1 MGAVIHR
8 KDGRSDMLD
17 KKRIRLM
24 TRTAIYEKNHAEE
37 DIKIS
42 TYYKKDYAS
51 LNTWI
56 TLIWIT
62 VGYVLAAGLFL
73 LCTADSVMEGLTIV
87 KLILLAAIALGFYF
101 VLLIVYGIGAGN
113 FYRKKHGRAKHRVK
127 RYYRELSRLEKMY
140 KKEKDRS

>member
-24 TRTAIYEKNHAEE
+24 TRTAIYEKKHAEE

-87 KLILLAAIALGFYF
+87 KLILLAAIALGFYL

-140 KKEKDRS
+140 KKEKDGS

>member
-1 MGAVIHR
+1 MA
-8 KDGRSDMLD
+8 
-17 KKRIRLM
+17 
-24 TRTAIYEKNHAEE
+24 RTAIYEKEHAEE

-62 VGYVLAAGLFL
+62 VGYGLAAGVFL
-73 LCTADSVMEGLTIV
+73 LCTADSIMEGLTIV
-87 KLILLAAIALGFYF
+87 KLILLAAIALGFYL

-113 FYRKKHGRAKHRVK
+113 FYRKKYGRAKHRVK

>member
-1 MGAVIHR
+1 MEATIHR

-24 TRTAIYEKNHAEE
+24 ARTAIYEKNRAEE

-73 LCTADSVMEGLTIV
+73 LCTADTIMKGLTIV
-87 KLILLAAIALGFYF
+87 KLILLAAIAIGFYL
-101 VLLIVYGIGAGN
+101 VLLIVYGVGAGN
-113 FYRKKHGRAKHRVK
+113 FYRKKHGRAKQRVK

>member
-1 MGAVIHR
+1 
-8 KDGRSDMLD
+8 MLD

-24 TRTAIYEKNHAEE
+24 ARTAIYEKEHAEE

-62 VGYVLAAGLFL
+62 VGYGLAAGVFL
-73 LCTADSVMEGLTIV
+73 LCTADSIMEGLTIV
-87 KLILLAAIALGFYF
+87 KLILLAAIALGFYL

>member
-1 MGAVIHR
+1 MEATIHR

-42 TYYKKDYAS
+42 TYYKKDYTS

-73 LCTADSVMEGLTIV
+73 LCTADTIMEGLTIV
-87 KLILLAAIALGFYF
+87 KLILLVAIALGFYL
-101 VLLIVYGIGAGN
+101 VLLIIYGIGAGD

>member
-1 MGAVIHR
+1 
-8 KDGRSDMLD
+8 MLD

-24 TRTAIYEKNHAEE
+24 TRTAIYEKNYSEE

-62 VGYVLAAGLFL
+62 VGYVLLTGLFL

-87 KLILLAAIALGFYF
+87 KLIMLAAIALGFYL
-101 VLLIVYGIGAGN
+101 VLLIIYGIGAGN

-140 KKEKDRS
+140 KKEEDRS

>member
-1 MGAVIHR
+1 
-8 KDGRSDMLD
+8 MLD

-24 TRTAIYEKNHAEE
+24 ARTAIYEKEHAEE
-37 DIKIS
+37 DVKIS

-56 TLIWIT
+56 TLIWVT
-62 VGYVLAAGLFL
+62 VGYVLLVGIFL
-73 LCTADSVMEGLTIV
+73 LCTADSIMEGLTIV
-87 KLILLAAIALGFYF
+87 KLILLAAIALGFYL
-101 VLLIVYGIGAGN
+101 VLLILYGIGAGN

-140 KKEKDRS
+140 KKEKNRP

>member
-62 VGYVLAAGLFL
+62 VGYVLVAGLFL

-87 KLILLAAIALGFYF
+87 KLILLAAIALGFYL

>member
-87 KLILLAAIALGFYF
+87 KFILLAAIALGFYF

>member
-62 VGYVLAAGLFL
+62 VGYVLVAGLFF

-87 KLILLAAIALGFYF
+87 KLILLAAIALGFYL
-101 VLLIVYGIGAGN
+101 VLLIVYGVGAGN
-113 FYRKKHGRAKHRVK
+113 FYRKKHGRAKQRVK

>member
-140 KKEKDRS
+140 KKEKDGS

>member
-1 MGAVIHR
+1 
-8 KDGRSDMLD
+8 MLD

-24 TRTAIYEKNHAEE
+24 ARTAIYEKEHAEE
-37 DIKIS
+37 DVKIS

-56 TLIWIT
+56 TLIWVT
-62 VGYVLAAGLFL
+62 VGYVLLVGIFL
-73 LCTADSVMEGLTIV
+73 LCTVDSIMEGLTIV
-87 KLILLAAIALGFYF
+87 KLILLAAIALGFYL
-101 VLLIVYGIGAGN
+101 VLLILYGIGAGN

-140 KKEKDRS
+140 KKEKNRP

>member
-1 MGAVIHR
+1 
-8 KDGRSDMLD
+8 MLD

-56 TLIWIT
+56 TLIW
-62 VGYVLAAGLFL
+62 V
-73 LCTADSVMEGLTIV
+73 S
-87 KLILLAAIALGFYF
+87 F
-101 VLLIVYGIGAGN
+101 V
-113 FYRKKHGRAKHRVK
+113 
-127 RYYRELSRLEKMY
+127 
-140 KKEKDRS
+140 

>member
-62 VGYVLAAGLFL
+62 VGYVLVAGLFL

-87 KLILLAAIALGFYF
+87 KLILLAAIALGFYL

-140 KKEKDRS
+140 KKEKDGS

>member
-1 MGAVIHR
+1 MTAQVHR
-8 KDGRSDMLD
+8 KDGSQVMLD

-24 TRTAIYEKNHAEE
+24 ARTAIYEKEHAEE
-37 DIKIS
+37 DVKIS

-56 TLIWIT
+56 TLIWVT
-62 VGYVLAAGLFL
+62 VGYVLLVGIFL
-73 LCTADSVMEGLTIV
+73 LCTADSIMEGLTIV
-87 KLILLAAIALGFYF
+87 KLILLAAIALGFYL
-101 VLLIVYGIGAGN
+101 VLLILYGIGAGN

-140 KKEKDRS
+140 KKEKNRP

>member
-87 KLILLAAIALGFYF
+87 KLILLAAIALGFYL

>member
-1 MGAVIHR
+1 
-8 KDGRSDMLD
+8 MLD

-62 VGYVLAAGLFL
+62 VGYVLVAGLFL

-87 KLILLAAIALGFYF
+87 KLILLAAIALGFYL

>member
-1 MGAVIHR
+1 
-8 KDGRSDMLD
+8 MLD

-87 KLILLAAIALGFYF
+87 KFILLAAIALGFYF

>member
-1 MGAVIHR
+1 MKSTIQR
-8 KDGRSDMLD
+8 KGGRADMLD

-56 TLIWIT
+56 TLIWVT
-62 VGYVLAAGLFL
+62 VGYILAAGLFL
-73 LCTADSVMEGLTIV
+73 LCTADTIMEGLTIV
-87 KLILLAAIALGFYF
+87 KLILLAAIALGFYL

>member
-1 MGAVIHR
+1 MKAIIHR
-8 KDGRSDMLD
+8 KDGRSEMLD
-17 KKRIRLM
+17 KKKIRLM

-37 DIKIS
+37 DVKIS

-56 TLIWIT
+56 TLIWVT
-62 VGYVLAAGLFL
+62 VGYVLLVGIFL
-73 LCTADSVMEGLTIV
+73 LCTADSIMEGLTIV
-87 KLILLAAIALGFYF
+87 KLILLAAIALGFYL
-101 VLLIVYGIGAGN
+101 VLLILYGIGAGN

-140 KKEKDRS
+140 KKEKNRP

>member
-1 MGAVIHR
+1 
-8 KDGRSDMLD
+8 MLD

-24 TRTAIYEKNHAEE
+24 ALTAIYEKEHAEE

-62 VGYVLAAGLFL
+62 VGYGLAAGVFL
-73 LCTADSVMEGLTIV
+73 LCTADSIMEGLTIV
-87 KLILLAAIALGFYF
+87 KLILLAAIALGFYL

>member
-1 MGAVIHR
+1 MA
-8 KDGRSDMLD
+8 
-17 KKRIRLM
+17 
-24 TRTAIYEKNHAEE
+24 RTAIYEKEHAEE

-62 VGYVLAAGLFL
+62 VGYGLVAGLFL
-73 LCTADSVMEGLTIV
+73 LCTADSIMEGLTIV
-87 KLILLAAIALGFYF
+87 KLILLAAIALGFYL

>member
-87 KLILLAAIALGFYF
+87 KLILLAAIALGFYL

-127 RYYRELSRLEKMY
+127 RYYRELSRLEKRY

>member
-1 MGAVIHR
+1 MIDKR
-8 KDGRSDMLD
+8 KV
-17 KKRIRLM
+17 RLM
-24 TRTAIYEKNHAEE
+24 SRAAIYEKRYGEE
-37 DIKIS
+37 DIRI
-42 TYYKKDYAS
+42 TGYYQKDYAS

-73 LCTADSVMEGLTIV
+73 LCTADSGMEGLTIV
-87 KLILLAAIALGFYF
+87 KLILLAAIALGFYL